1 MGELRDVS
9 VVCRVGNE
17 PVEAYRTTVGGRG
30 MSKVTVE
37 KDTLAVIE
45 DVVKTY
51 EMGEVTVTALNHTD
65 LAFRRGEF
73 VAILGPSGSGKTT
86 LLNLLGG
93 LDSPSAGRIVIDGED
108 ISAYNQRQLTLFR
121 RRKVGFVFQ
130 FFNLIPTLSAKEN
143 VEFALELARRDGTK
157 LDLNAAGLLR
167 KVGLG
172 ERMEHFPYQLSGGEQ
187 QRVAVAR
194 ALAKDPVMIL
204 GDEPTGNLDYHTGKL
219 VLSALREVNRVEGK
233 TVVIVTHNT
242 PLAQVAD
249 RVLHLRDGHVAEI
262 IVNEHPVDPDDV
274 EW

>member
-1 MGELRDVS
+1 
-9 VVCRVGNE
+9 
-17 PVEAYRTTVGGRG
+17 
-30 MSKVTVE
+30 MSKVEVTA
-37 KDTLAVIE
+37 DTLVVLE
-45 DVVKTY
+45 DVVKEY
-51 EMGEVTVTALNHTD
+51 VMGEVTVTALNHTD
-65 LAFRRGEF
+65 LALKRGEF

-93 LDSPSAGRIVIDGED
+93 IDSPTRGTIVIDGED
-108 ISAYNQRQLTLFR
+108 ISTYDQRQLTLFR

-130 FFNLIPTLSAKEN
+130 FFNLIPTLNAQEN
-143 VEFALELARRDGTK
+143 VEFALELARRDGTPLALK
-157 LDLNAAGLLR
+157 AADLLR
-167 KVGLG
+167 EVGLG

-204 GDEPTGNLDYHTGKL
+204 GDEPTGNLDYRTGKL
-219 VLSALREVNRVEGK
+219 VLSALREVNRNEGK

-262 IVNEHPVDPDDV
+262 VVNEHPVAPEDV

>member
-1 MGELRDVS
+1 
-9 VVCRVGNE
+9 
-17 PVEAYRTTVGGRG
+17 
-30 MSKVTVE
+30 MSKVTVTQ
-37 KDTLAVIE
+37 DTLVVLE

-65 LAFRRGEF
+65 LTLKRGEF

-93 LDSPSAGRIVIDGED
+93 IDSPTEGSIIIDGED
-108 ISAYNQRQLTLFR
+108 ISTYNQRQLTLFR

-130 FFNLIPTLSAKEN
+130 FFNLIPTLSAREN
-143 VEFALELARRDGTK
+143 VEFALELARRDGSR
-157 LDLNAAGLLR
+157 LDLEAQSLLDQ
-167 KVGLG
+167 VGLA
-172 ERMEHFPYQLSGGEQ
+172 ERAEHFPYQLSGGEQ

-204 GDEPTGNLDYHTGKL
+204 GDEPTGNLDYRTGKL
-219 VLSALREVNRVEGK
+219 VLSALREVNKVGGK

-242 PLAQVAD
+242 PLAAVAD

-262 IVNEHPVDPDDV
+262 VVNENPVAPEDV